1 MATTEMEPEIRNTSS
16 RKIRGPGRNAFIK
29 SAAERKQADK
39 RYCKSIQRKLEKW
52 LKTTGLPAVLL
63 TFHKDKDGKLHVMHL
78 GDPAFAGFAQNQ
90 TVKTEFQR
98 VALNVMKRNSFQQIN
113 RKSKKQ
119 KQVINQFVVETIE
132 KNSLQSLQNEFAIN
146 DKRKLI
152 TQAVL
157 GNCEM
162 KKHMW
167 QEKYKPVWWPE
178 HVPFVSPNSGSRETK
193 RPIVA
198 ILDVILESLFS
209 YVRKSEVSAT
219 EDCDDEMG
227 AREEDTTTFNESDEE
242 MDEEERMD
250 EEVAEE
256 QTKSDEA
263 ASGVEEQERHLRD
276 GEACQEHNED
286 ISAASEELGRTR
298 KREDKTRLSI
308 REKASL
314 QFYKEAVKNYSW
326 SPENCEDFLETF
338 KGCSKLLLREYV
350 RLLPTEHAKP
360 IESHVSRKQIEQWYR
375 NYVPPQLLETGR
387 EPIKVK
393 ADGTCLY
400 RSVSTALFGDENN
413 WCWIKLSAL
422 RYGLLHEQEVMQKLL
437 DLQID
442 VSLLRYIITTDDIAD
457 KFARIEDENERLLK
471 CVREET
477 LRTADKYR
485 YATLLHLF
493 LIAGAF
499 DVNVH
504 SFSPQSE
511 LRRIIYQGDDCG
523 DVFLL
528 WVPTTVGRSV
538 NHIVPLVV
546 PERDE
551 ANCFSDNCGL
561 GSFCIK
567 AFDDVDEETSEVRC
581 ELCLRT
587 FHTRC
592 AVVSNLDTADTTKWR
607 CFCHYKQEN
616 LTSLSCFRNA
626 FRLKQILLEKKG
638 DIRKFVNAISK
649 GTVYSAVMR
658 LFCKGKFS
666 DLRTIG
672 RRLWML
678 NDETAEV
685 LSQDL
690 YRHSVQVGKF
700 RNLDVTKRI
709 TLINSVFMP
718 EVIAFIIH
726 KENMVPLVYSRKVV
740 FEANEEV

>member
-119 KQVINQFVVETIE
+119 KQ
-132 KNSLQSLQNEFAIN
+132 
-146 DKRKLI
+146 
-152 TQAVL
+152 
-157 GNCEM
+157 GEM

-567 AFDDVDEETSEVRC
+567 AFDDVDEETSE
-581 ELCLRT
+581 
-587 FHTRC
+587 
-592 AVVSNLDTADTTKWR
+592 
-607 CFCHYKQEN
+607 
-616 LTSLSCFRNA
+616 
-626 FRLKQILLEKKG
+626 
-638 DIRKFVNAISK
+638 KFVNAISK

-678 NDETAEV
+678 NDET
-685 LSQDL
+685 
-690 YRHSVQVGKF
+690 
-700 RNLDVTKRI
+700 
-709 TLINSVFMP
+709 
-718 EVIAFIIH
+718 VIAFIIH